1 MLWQGIAAYAA
12 HNRKRLLFGC
22 ASLPGTLAPAA
33 ASLTRALHARGHVDA
48 ALAVR
53 PRPGFEVPMR
63 PDAAPAGLEA
73 TRRLRASRRV
83 RPCPM
88 FAAVHDSPRGASVGG
103 LTVAVA
109 GATGAVGAEFLRLLE
124 KRSYPIGRLKLL
136 ASRRSVGRT
145 LRFAGQE
152 IPVEEL
158 TADAFEGVD
167 HAFFSAGA
175 TQSRAFA
182 PAAAAAG
189 AVVIDNSSAFRYE
202 DEIPLVVPEINPE
215 DAFRHHGIIANPNCT
230 TIVALVAVAPLHRA
244 FGLRR
249 AVLSSYQAISG
260 AGAQAMAELER
271 QVHDWVAGRPL
282 QIEHQPKQI
291 AFNVI
296 PRIDAVQDNFYT
308 KEEMKFVW
316 EGRKILHHPTL
327 LATATC
333 VRVPVFRSHA
343 VSLNLEF
350 ERPASRDEALA
361 VLHRAPGI
369 RVTDDPAAEVY
380 PTPLE
385 TTECDEVFVGRV
397 RGDISVPDGR
407 GLALWAVGDQLAKG
421 AALNAVQIGELLLR
435 RA

>member
-1 MLWQGIAAYAA
+1 M
-12 HNRKRLLFGC
+12 
-22 ASLPGTLAPAA
+22 
-33 ASLTRALHARGHVDA
+33 
-48 ALAVR
+48 
-53 PRPGFEVPMR
+53 
-63 PDAAPAGLEA
+63 
-73 TRRLRASRRV
+73 SR
-83 RPCPM
+83 
-88 FAAVHDSPRGASVGG
+88 VH
-103 LTVAVA
+103 VAVA

-124 KRSYPIGRLKLL
+124 KRGYPLRSLKLL

-145 LRFAGQE
+145 LRFGGE
-152 IPVEEL
+152 SIPVEEL
-158 TADAFEGVD
+158 TVDAFRGVD

-175 TQSRAFA
+175 GQARDFA

-202 DEIPLVVPEINPE
+202 EDVPLVVPEINGA
-215 DAFRHHGIIANPNCT
+215 DAFAHRGIIANPNCT
-230 TIVALVAVAPLHRA
+230 TIVALMAMAPLHRA

-249 AVLSSYQAISG
+249 AVMSSYQAISG
-260 AGAQAMAELER
+260 AGAQAMAELAR

-282 QIEHQPKQI
+282 EVKHQPKQI

-296 PRIDAVQDNFYT
+296 PRIDAVQENFYT
-308 KEEMKFVW
+308 KEEMKFLW

-350 ERPASRDEALA
+350 ERPATREAALA
-361 VLHRAPGI
+361 ALHAASG
-369 RVTDDPAAEVY
+369 VQVHDDPASEVY

-385 TTECDEVFVGRV
+385 TSELDDVFVGRV
-397 RGDISVPDGR
+397 RMDVSVPDGR
-407 GLALWAVGDQLAKG
+407 GLCLWSVGDQLAKG

-435 RA
+435 GSNG